1 MILLGSVIA
10 IPGGCDTVF
19 AINNDMLRATPTN
32 ETNTPKRLVKRPA
45 SRNQKVIKPLLLK

>member
-32 ETNTPKRLVKRPA
+32 ETNIPKRLVIRPA
-45 SRNQKVIKPLLLK
+45 NRNQKAVKPLLLK